1 MELSLKLDDKGHAV
15 LDDGKPVYV
24 DQEGNDVPLDATA
37 LYVKIAEL
45 STEAKNHRKAKADLK
60 TELDGIRGIFEGV
73 EDISEWKKIA
83 DKNAQTVEN
92 FSQKDLV
99 ESKKV
104 EEIKKAQQA
113 AFDAEKDNL
122 LRSFS
127 EKENEFQTTLSTKDS
142 IIYNLTVSSEFAR
155 SPWFTGDNSKTIL
168 TPEIAQSYFGGFFKV
183 EEDGKHPDG
192 TPKTRVTGYVGDNPI
207 YTKKPLKAGE
217 LADFDEAMGVII
229 ENYPMKDRI
238 LRSSGGG
245 SGAGGGAG
253 GGGGGGKG
261 TLEAKYAEMQDAHK
275 LAMTEGR
282 SKDAIVLKNRLFE
295 LKKKIDA
302 KNQR

>member
-1 MELSLKLDDKGHAV
+1 MELSLKLDDKGNV
-15 LDDGKPVYV
+15 VVEDGKPVYT
-24 DQEGNDVPLDATA
+24 DKDGNDVALDATA

-45 STEAKNHRKAKADLK
+45 STEAKNHRTSKSALK
-60 TELDGIRGIFEGV
+60 TELDDIRKLFDGV
-73 EDISEWKKIA
+73 EDLAEWKKQA
-83 DKNAQTVEN
+83 DKNAVTVEN

-99 ESKKV
+99 EAKKV
-104 EEIKKAQQA
+104 DEIKKAQQE

-122 LRSFS
+122 LKSFS
-127 EKENEFQTTLSTKDS
+127 EKEGEFQSTLTTKDN

-155 SPWFTGDNSKTIL
+155 SPWFAGDNSKTIL
-168 TPEIAQSYFGGFFKV
+168 TPEIAQSYFGKNFKV

-192 TPKTRVTGYVGDNPI
+192 TPKTRVTGYIGDNPI

-217 LADFDEAMGVII
+217 LADFDEAMGVIM

-253 GGGGGGKG
+253 GGGGGKG
-261 TLEAKYAEMQDAHK
+261 TLETQLAELQDAHK

-282 SKDAIVLKNRLFE
+282 SKDAIVLKNRIFE
-295 LKKKIDA
+295 LRQKIQA
-302 KNQR
+302 KTQR